1 MRKIVILSLAI
12 AGVFSSVNVIAQP
25 KSKTKTKAT
34 AASTAVPYTVA
45 SNYFVKNTFKQGM
58 LKNAKI
64 ESQQAFDQF
73 FGAAPVM
80 GDAGKP
86 TAIDFSKQYAIAVI
100 PAATNNATTLNA
112 TSLKQSGKNITLTYS
127 YKEGAKQ
134 TYTSQPFLLLV
145 VDKKYDG
152 VVKAVKS

>member
-1 MRKIVILSLAI
+1 MKKIVILSLAF
-12 AGVFSSVNVIAQP
+12 AGLFSSVNVTAQS
-25 KSKTKTKAT
+25 KSKAKTKAT
-34 AASTAVPYTVA
+34 AVSINVPYTVA
-45 SNYFVKNTFKQGM
+45 NNYFVKNTFKQGM

-86 TAIDFSKQYAIAVI
+86 TVIDFRKQYAIAVI
-100 PAATNNATTLNA
+100 PAATSNASTLNA

-134 TYTSQPFLLLV
+134 SYTSQPFLLLV

-152 VVKAVKS
+152 AVKAVKS